1 MTAPA
6 LRIGTRQSPLALA
19 QAEAVRA
26 ALVAAHPVLEEP
38 GAVEIVPLRTTGDR
52 VRDRALADIG
62 GKGLFTKEI
71 EEALVAGRVDV
82 AVHSVKDMPTW
93 LPAGLIVD
101 CFLPREDP
109 RDVFLARASASL
121 AELPEGAVVG
131 TASLRRKAQL
141 LAHRPDLCVT
151 NFRGNVHTRLRKLKE
166 GRVDATLLALAGLKR
181 LGMADVA
188 TAVLEPSEMLP
199 AVGQGALGVECREGD
214 ARVRELL
221 APLNDPPTATAMA
234 AERAFLA
241 ALDGSCRTP
250 IAALARL
257 DGDGTLVLDGL
268 VARPD
273 GGAIWRTGRRGP
285 AAEAAGLGHD
295 AGRELGAAAGSD
307 VFGAV

>member
-1 MTAPA
+1 MSTVSI
-6 LRIGTRQSPLALA
+6 LRIGTRGSPLALA

-26 ALVAAHPVLEEP
+26 ALLAAHAALEEP
-38 GAVEIVPLRTTGDR
+38 AAVEIVPIRTTGDK

-71 EEALVAGRVDV
+71 EEALLAGRVDV

-93 LPAGLIVD
+93 LPEGLAID
-101 CFLPREDP
+101 CFLEREDP
-109 RDVFLARASASL
+109 RDVFLARESASL
-121 AELPEGAVVG
+121 ADLPEGAVVG
-131 TASLRRKAQL
+131 TTSLRRKAQL
-141 LAHRPDLCVT
+141 LVRRPDLRVT

-166 GRVDATLLALAGLKR
+166 GQVDATLLALAGLKR
-181 LGMADVA
+181 LGMADLA
-188 TAVLEPSEMLP
+188 TAVLEPSDMLP
-199 AVGQGALGVECREGD
+199 AVGQGAIGVECREGD
-214 ARVRELL
+214 PRVRELL
-221 APLNDPPTATAMA
+221 APLNDPPTAVAMA

-273 GGAIWRTGRRGP
+273 GSACWRTGRRGP
-285 AAEAAGLGHD
+285 AAEAAELGSD
-295 AGRELGAAAGSD
+295 AGRELKAAGAD
-307 VFGAV
+307 VFDTV